1 MRIFISLILLIG
13 SALAAA
19 EETPATEKHWKGEGE
34 FGYTLTSGN
43 TDNQTIVSKLGIS
56 YQTGAWV
63 NTFKIE
69 SLRTESKDDTTG
81 DTVVTAN
88 RVTLNDKLSYDV
100 SERTY
105 SFATAR
111 YEEDDFSGFEY
122 QSSSTLGAGYRF
134 FKQEGLSLTFEIGAG
149 FQKDRTNDRTV
160 QEGKA
165 LRFSEDFSYQLSHSS
180 LLTQSFLNERGSDNT
195 YSEFNAGFKVAIN
208 GSLALKLSHL
218 IKHNSQ
224 VPADKENF
232 DRVST
237 VTLVYGF

>member
-1 MRIFISLILLIG
+1 MRFIATIILLTCSTI
-13 SALAAA
+13 ALADN
-19 EETPATEKHWKGEGE
+19 TTTEKHWKGEGE

-43 TDNQTIVSKLGIS
+43 TNNETIVSKLGIS

-63 NTFKIE
+63 NAFKVE
-69 SLRTESKDDTTG
+69 SLRTESKEDTSG

-88 RVTLNDKLSYDV
+88 RITLSDKLSYDI

-105 SFATAR
+105 SYSGIR

-122 QSSSTLGAGYRF
+122 QSSSTLGAGYRLLN
-134 FKQEGLSLTFEIGAG
+134 QENISLTVEGGAG
-149 FQKDRTNDRTV
+149 YQKDRTDDRHV
-160 QEGKA
+160 QEGKV
-165 LRFSEDFSYQLSHSS
+165 LRFSESFSYQLTSSS
-180 LLTQSFLNERGSDNT
+180 LLTQNLLSERGRENT

-218 IKHNSQ
+218 IKHNSV
-224 VPADKENF
+224 VPDDKENF

-237 VTLVYGF
+237 ITLVYGF